1 MQWCVSLFLLDSSIQ
16 PTESET
22 LSQSPKQIH
31 SLIFTWW
38 CFRMHTKVLGWHASE
53 SRQKM
58 ALSLLAQRHR
68 DRASLDAGSTTPRVT
83 ANVAKLGTRTNP
95 LLMLLSFCL
104 LGSPTSGYPSFQQD
118 LDLGLTHLKCQPMM
132 TSGAHQEDLKLKRKV

>member
-1 MQWCVSLFLLDSSIQ
+1 
-16 PTESET
+16 
-22 LSQSPKQIH
+22 
-31 SLIFTWW
+31 
-38 CFRMHTKVLGWHASE
+38 MHTKVLGWHASE
-53 SRQKM
+53 SRRKM

-83 ANVAKLGTRTNP
+83 ANMAKLGTRTNP

-104 LGSPTSGYPSFQQD
+104 LGSPTSGYPLFQQD